1 MSDSPDP
8 GSEAPR
14 PPRVDAIVLAAGL
27 SRRAGDTNKLL
38 APVDG
43 VPMVV
48 RVARAALASR
58 AERVV
63 VVTGHEAARVEAAFV
78 TTLPETLPKTHID
91 EAIFFVRNGLYES
104 GLASSLC
111 AGIRALGP
119 GVDGALICLGDMP
132 WVGTDVMDAL
142 IDAFDPVRGQ
152 GICVPTRDGERGNP
166 VLWGADFFEV
176 IDGLV
181 GDEGARRLLGE
192 YADRVV
198 EVPVRDR
205 GIFRDLDTEVDLH
218 NHAGGERRVI
228 TRD

>member
-8 GSEAPR
+8 DSEAPR

-78 TTLPETLPKTHID
+78 TTLAATLPATFPETFPETLPATHID

-205 GIFRDLDTEVDLH
+205 GIFRDLDT
-218 NHAGGERRVI
+218 
-228 TRD
+228 

>member
-1 MSDSPDP
+1 MRESTKP
-8 GSEAPR
+8 GWEDQQ

-27 SRRAGDTNKLL
+27 SLRAGDTNKLL

-43 VPMVV
+43 VPMVA
-48 RVARAALASR
+48 RVVRAALASQ
-58 AERVV
+58 AQRVV
-63 VVTGHEAARVEAAFV
+63 VVTGHEAPRVEATLVDEPVLFV
-78 TTLPETLPKTHID
+78 GND
-91 EAIFFVRNGLYES
+91 LYES

-142 IDAFDPVRGQ
+142 IAAFDPGRGQ
-152 GICVPTRDGERGNP
+152 AICVPTCDGERGNP
-166 VLWGADFFEV
+166 VLWGADFFGA
-176 IDGLV
+176 IDELV

-198 EVPVRDR
+198 EVPVHDR
-205 GIFRDLDTEVDLH
+205 GIFRDLDTAADLEDH
-218 NHAGGERRVI
+218 TDGERRVL
-228 TRD
+228 TQD

>member
-1 MSDSPDP
+1 MSGSTVP
-8 GSEAPR
+8 GSEAPG
-14 PPRVDAIVLAAGL
+14 PPRVDAIVLAGGL

-48 RVARAALASR
+48 RVVRAALASR

-63 VVTGHEAARVEAAFV
+63 VVTGHEAARVEAAIV
-78 TTLPETLPKTHID
+78 GAAPTAATLAD
-91 EAIFFVRNGLYES
+91 EAILFVRNDLYES

-119 GVDGALICLGDMP
+119 EVDAALICLGDMP
-132 WVGTDVMDAL
+132 WVGSEVLDAL
-142 IDAFDPVRGQ
+142 IDAFDPERGQ
-152 GICVPTRDGERGNP
+152 AICVPTCDGDRGNP
-166 VLWGADFFEV
+166 VLWGADFFGSLDE
-176 IDGLV
+176 LV

-192 YADRVV
+192 YADRVI

-205 GIFRDLDTEVDLH
+205 GIFRDLDTAADLDSH
-218 NHAGGERRVI
+218 TDGERSVL
-228 TRD
+228 TQD